1 MNISKKGANLMLILV
16 SVLWGS
22 GFVVTKM
29 VLDGGITPGFAN
41 FSRGLLFAVTA
52 YICFR
57 KRINAMTKH
66 DLKIGI
72 IAGLI
77 NFAGYLTQTVGVVYT
92 TPSNNA
98 FICANYVVFVP
109 FLAFLMY
116 RKPLQAKSFVCIG
129 ACVFGMALLSGIMES
144 GFVLNPGDIYS
155 LISALFYAL
164 SITYMS
170 YGCDEADPTVVA
182 FLLAAVQA
190 VGGLLY
196 FLVVDG
202 GTMPNVDWG
211 ATFLPLLYIG
221 FICSFVCQT
230 IQVIA
235 QRYTSAT
242 SASLIMMLESVFGSM
257 FSIMFGYENF
267 TIRLL
272 LGGGII
278 LISLVVMEVDLKALF
293 RKKEKDT
300 AKA

>member
-1 MNISKKGANLMLILV
+1 MKMTKSGANLLLMVV

-41 FSRGLLFAVTA
+41 FSRGLLFALMA

-57 KRINAMTKH
+57 RRIHAMTKN

-72 IAGLI
+72 IAGLL
-77 NFAGYLTQTVGVVYT
+77 NFAGYLTQTVGVLYT

-109 FLAFLMY
+109 FLAWLLY
-116 RKPLQAKSFVCIG
+116 RKPLQGKSFVCIA
-129 ACVFGMALLSGIMES
+129 ACVFGMAILSGIMET
-144 GFVLNPGDIYS
+144 GFKLNPGDIYS
-155 LISALFYAL
+155 LVSALFYAL

-170 YGCDEADPTVVA
+170 YGCNESDPTVVA

-190 VGGLLY
+190 VGGLIY

-202 GTMPNVDWG
+202 GSMPGVDWS
-211 ATFLPLLYIG
+211 AILLPLLYMGIL
-221 FICSFVCQT
+221 CSFVCQT
-230 IQVIA
+230 CQVIA

-242 SASLIMMLESVFGSM
+242 SASLIMMLESVFGSV
-257 FSIMFGYENF
+257 FSIMFGYEPF
-267 TIRLL
+267 TKRLL
-272 LGGGII
+272 FGGGII
-278 LISLVVMEVDLKALF
+278 LISLVAMEVDLKSIF
-293 RKKEKDT
+293 KSKTKE
-300 AKA
+300 A